1 MRLFHLC
8 SHRLSAVAWWIFPI
22 FQSNHL
28 LLRCFYSHPK
38 GSAEITVL
46 HCIKCDLPRG
56 TFDWLKHGICGFFPC
71 RRMKA
76 HSNENSKQIQ
86 NTYLY
91 QQSVEH
97 LYLYIFS
104 PMYVLL
110 FFFIFLPVAVFF
122 IYVWRFVFVYFK
134 YYHIHFC
141 CSSYREKLQGIWHCR
156 WQWLRKWWP

>member
-38 GSAEITVL
+38 GSAEINVL

-110 FFFIFLPVAVFF
+110 FFL
-122 IYVWRFVFVYFK
+122 
-134 YYHIHFC
+134 
-141 CSSYREKLQGIWHCR
+141 SSYLWLCFSFMYGDLFLCILSIIIFISAAHLIERSCRESGIAGGND
-156 WQWLRKWWP
+156 